1 MVMHI
6 LYGLF
11 GNAFRY
17 TVGAGFL
24 VLLLLPLTAN
34 AAPHGCNPKI
44 AAVSTASDAVAHY
57 EMTMSAAL
65 AASLPANATKPGLRH
80 STPLSPAS

>member
-1 MVMHI
+1 MHI